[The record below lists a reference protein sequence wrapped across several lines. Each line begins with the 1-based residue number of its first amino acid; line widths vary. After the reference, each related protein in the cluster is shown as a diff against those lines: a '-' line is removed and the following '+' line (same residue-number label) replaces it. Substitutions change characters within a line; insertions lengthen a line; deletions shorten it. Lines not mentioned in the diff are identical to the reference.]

1 MELDKLN
8 VKFLWMNNQDKSEVE
23 HDIGALF
30 PTRQQDLSQQ
40 LQKYWHKGIE
50 ISRTEQITQEE
61 TCVNLI
67 CEADS

>member
-30 PTRQQDLSQQ
+30 PTR
-40 LQKYWHKGIE
+40 
-50 ISRTEQITQEE
+50 
-61 TCVNLI
+61 
-67 CEADS
+67 